1 MNPVRQKGISGLC
14 AFALLAWGL
23 ASGSADA
30 SFSVPRLDGRV
41 TDAAGMLSTTTVRH
55 LDALLQALERTD
67 GTQIAVVTVPSLDG
81 EALEAASLRVA
92 ESWEIGQRGLDNGAL
107 LFISRSD
114 RKLRI
119 EVGYGLEGRLT
130 DLVAGRIIR
139 NVIVP
144 RFREGRFDQGVIGGV
159 EAMIASVRGEY
170 TADGPSGYRTGK
182 PVALEAGLFSL
193 MAVAILVVGVGRI
206 RLLLGGVLG
215 GISLP
220 LIVRLFFGIAFPA
233 VLAFL
238 PIGLAGGIL
247 LSVVVRKR
255 DRRRSDTGR
264 RHRPARHPFPDG
276 SGGGGFSS
284 RGGFSGG
291 GGGFGGGGASGG
303 W

>member
-1 MNPVRQKGISGLC
+1 MILAWHKRIRGVCTS
-14 AFALLAWGL
+14 ALLVWGL
-23 ASGSADA
+23 ASGAADA
-30 SFSVPRLDGRV
+30 SFSVPPLEGRV
-41 TDAAGMLSTTTVRH
+41 TDSAGMLSSTTVRH
-55 LDALLQALERTD
+55 LDAVLEALERTD

-92 ESWEIGQRGLDNGAL
+92 ESWKIGQRGLDNGAL
-107 LFISRSD
+107 LFITRSD

-159 EAMIASVRGEY
+159 EAMIAGIRGEY
-170 TADGPSGYRTGK
+170 TADGPSKYRTGK
-182 PVALEAGLFSL
+182 PIALEAGIFSL
-193 MAVAILVVGVGRI
+193 MAAAILAGGVGRI

-215 GISLP
+215 GIALP
-220 LIVRLFFGIAFPA
+220 LIVRFFFGIAFPA
-233 VLAFL
+233 VLAFV
-238 PIGLAGGIL
+238 PIGLAGGTIL
-247 LSVVVRKR
+247 SAFVRKHEKKR
-255 DRRRSDTGR
+255 SDADRRRRSVSG
-264 RHRPARHPFPDG
+264 PFSDG
-276 SGGGGFSS
+276 SGGRGFSS